1 MNLPL
6 GRGPPSRLPGWS
18 AARPLTLRYGP
29 RVGPYSGRA
38 VRPLRGP
45 AQGDIAIFA
54 AKNPAVRS
62 GNGQTGFRDGASF
75 GPMPGMQKSD
85 PELLPVHRPRCPNC
99 QARMIT
105 AGVLPR
111 PDGFEHRT
119 YECPKCA
126 HAETRIEAS
135 DQFEF
140 DALSASDRGPSPRP
154 NVAPG
159 SIPDNQRT
167 SQPQP
172 KH

>member
-1 MNLPL
+1 
-6 GRGPPSRLPGWS
+6 
-18 AARPLTLRYGP
+18 
-29 RVGPYSGRA
+29 
-38 VRPLRGP
+38 
-45 AQGDIAIFA
+45 
-54 AKNPAVRS
+54 
-62 GNGQTGFRDGASF
+62 
-75 GPMPGMQKSD
+75 MPGMQKSD

-99 QARMIT
+99 QARMTT

-140 DALSASDRGPSPRP
+140 DALSGSDPAPSQRP
-154 NVAPG
+154 KAARG
-159 SIPDNQRT
+159 SISDNQCT

-172 KH
+172 QPKH

>member
-1 MNLPL
+1 MAHASALI
-6 GRGPPSRLPGWS
+6 RAEPSGL
-18 AARPLTLRYGP
+18 
-29 RVGPYSGRA
+29 
-38 VRPLRGP
+38 LRGP
-45 AQGDIAIFA
+45 AQGDIAIFT

-62 GNGQTGFRDGASF
+62 GSGQTGFRDGAIF

-85 PELLPVHRPRCPNC
+85 PELLPVHRPRCPHC

-111 PDGFEHRT
+111 SDGFEHRT

-126 HAETRIEAS
+126 HAETRIEAG

-140 DALSASDRGPSPRP
+140 HASSGSDPGSSPRP
-154 NVAPG
+154 KAAPG
-159 SIPDNQRT
+159 SISDNQRT

>member
-1 MNLPL
+1 MARASPFI
-6 GRGPPSRLPGWS
+6 RTKPSGLM
-18 AARPLTLRYGP
+18 
-29 RVGPYSGRA
+29 RA
-38 VRPLRGP
+38 P
-45 AQGDIAIFA
+45 AQRGIAIFT

-62 GNGQTGFRDGASF
+62 GSGQTGFRDGAIF

-140 DALSASDRGPSPRP
+140 DALSGSDPGQRP
-154 NVAPG
+154 KAAPG
-159 SIPDNQRT
+159 SIPDNERT

>member
-1 MNLPL
+1 
-6 GRGPPSRLPGWS
+6 
-18 AARPLTLRYGP
+18 
-29 RVGPYSGRA
+29 
-38 VRPLRGP
+38 
-45 AQGDIAIFA
+45 
-54 AKNPAVRS
+54 
-62 GNGQTGFRDGASF
+62 
-75 GPMPGMQKSD
+75 MPGMQKSD

-140 DALSASDRGPSPRP
+140 DVLSGSDPGSSQRP
-154 NVAPG
+154 NAAPG
-159 SIPDNQRT
+159 SIPDNERT